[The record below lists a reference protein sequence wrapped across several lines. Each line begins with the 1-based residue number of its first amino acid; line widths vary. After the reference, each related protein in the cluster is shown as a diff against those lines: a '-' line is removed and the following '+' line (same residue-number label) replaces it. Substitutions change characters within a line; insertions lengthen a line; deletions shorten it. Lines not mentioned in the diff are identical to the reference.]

1 MQMKATKRYYYTSI
15 RKAAIWNTDN
25 PKYRRGCGVKGT
37 LTHCWRDCKMVWP
50 LWRTVWQL
58 LRKLNLLSP
67 YDPTLLLPDV
77 YPKKLKAYVHT
88 KTDTKMFI
96 AAYS

>member
-1 MQMKATKRYYYTSI
+1 
-15 RKAAIWNTDN
+15 
-25 PKYRRGCGVKGT
+25 
-37 LTHCWRDCKMVWP
+37 MVWS